1 MRIELS
7 HSSIK
12 FLEKIDEKT
21 KVIIKEK
28 INFLRNQIT
37 ELGVIPIKSL
47 DIKSLKGQ
55 GTL

>member
-55 GTL
+55 W